1 MFNALEGDGVI
12 DNIYHFLWT
21 KDTIFNSDPSVYIPQ
36 TILFKYQKPCYWY
49 FTSVVDHKLKKKNSS
64 KLNKENISQVFL
76 KHVSKSGIVAYY
88 IYKKNNVPSKYISDK
103 PTFDKIMKNLD
114 KDMDKSEASKNNS
127 LNENIQKKNE
137 AYIIEYFDLKKF
149 NDFLDKKIVYDD
161 GILQKFEDP
170 KGEYNITYRL
180 TWSPKL
186 SLFEKCTNLRKIY
199 DKHFDIYERAVTY
212 DGEEFQT
219 KTEPIKGNHIPQR
232 IEKIGLNI
240 VNHVSNITLEKIKI
254 IRLIL
259 NFKIDKKDRII
270 FLWCSSLRILN
281 TSNVINPRLMSI
293 KERGKIEQNFFR
305 KQQNIKEID
314 NEKIR
319 LRPPD
324 YVNLFKYS
332 VSGKPILPQK
342 ESVCLNCGQ
351 KVENYR
357 LYEISFKTIIEGH
370 DNRKRDKQY
379 YSIFNKIN
387 MTSSGVEV
395 IPCDSDKK
403 TFGEKNEII
412 EKLKENKINNFI
424 IPKIIQELYPKLK
437 FQDYF
442 SLKYDTFFRNKTTC
456 VCDDCYLEIT
466 KYCSMAGSNNENL
479 LRAFKKDDINP
490 IFDMFKSMRPK
501 TVKNKGRVTFLT
513 ELGGERP
520 RINLEQHKKSLLI
533 NEENPNYLIESNA
546 RKKRQTMANIVVN
559 FNFTNQSQNPNFTNQ
574 SQNPNL
580 NSINSVNSNQTNE
593 INKLKKSNNNKILP
607 KLNLDSINETN
618 FGERKIRKNKRNKT
632 TMVLN
637 LNFGNKHNKEEKEE
651 KEKEEEKEENDEK
664 EEKEKLIQKTFEFK
678 RKSTSAS
685 KNKVK
690 NYFSKSDFKYFN

>member
-559 FNFTNQSQNPNFTNQ
+559 FNFTNQSQNPN
-574 SQNPNL
+574 L

-637 LNFGNKHNKEEKEE
+637 LNFGNKNNKEEKEE

>member
-199 DKHFDIYERAVTY
+199 DKHYDIYERAVTY

-412 EKLKENKINNFI
+412 EKLKQNKINNFI

-533 NEENPNYLIESNA
+533 NEENPNNLIESNA

-559 FNFTNQSQNPNFTNQ
+559 FNFTNQ

-637 LNFGNKHNKEEKEE
+637 LNFGNKNNKEEKEE

>member
-387 MTSSGVEV
+387 MTSSGIEV

-479 LRAFKKDDINP
+479 LRTFKKDDINP

-559 FNFTNQSQNPNFTNQ
+559 FNLTNH

-580 NSINSVNSNQTNE
+580 NSINSINSNQTNE

>member
-127 LNENIQKKNE
+127 LNENIEKKNE

-559 FNFTNQSQNPNFTNQ
+559 FNFTNQSQNPN
-574 SQNPNL
+574 L

-593 INKLKKSNNNKILP
+593 INKIKKSNNNKILP

>member
-387 MTSSGVEV
+387 MTSSGIEV

-479 LRAFKKDDINP
+479 LRTFKKDDINP

-533 NEENPNYLIESNA
+533 NEENPNYLLESNA

-559 FNFTNQSQNPNFTNQ
+559 FNFTNQ

-637 LNFGNKHNKEEKEE
+637 LNFGNKNNKEEKEE

>member
-387 MTSSGVEV
+387 MTSSGIEV

-412 EKLKENKINNFI
+412 EKLKQNKINNFI

-479 LRAFKKDDINP
+479 LRAFKKDEINP

-501 TVKNKGRVTFLT
+501 TVKNKGKVTFLT

-520 RINLEQHKKSLLI
+520 RINLDQHKKSLLI

-559 FNFTNQSQNPNFTNQ
+559 FNLTNH

>member
-12 DNIYHFLWT
+12 ENIYHFLWT

-49 FTSVVDHKLKKKNSS
+49 FTSVIDHKLKKKNSS
-64 KLNKENISQVFL
+64 KLNRENISQVFL
-76 KHVSKSGIVAYY
+76 KHIPKCGIVAYY

-103 PTFDKIMKNLD
+103 PTFDKIMKNIN
-114 KDMDKSEASKNNS
+114 KDIDKSETSKNKGT
-127 LNENIQKKNE
+127 NENSSKKNE
-137 AYIIEYFDLKKF
+137 AYIIEYFDVKKF
-149 NDFLDKKIVYDD
+149 NDFLDKKIIYDD
-161 GILQKFEDP
+161 GILQKFEEP

-186 SLFEKCTNLRKIY
+186 SLFEKCTNLRKIN

-281 TSNVINPRLMSI
+281 TSNVINPRLMGI
-293 KERGKIEQNFFR
+293 KDRSKIDQNFFR
-305 KQQNIKEID
+305 KQQQNIKEID
-314 NEKIR
+314 NEKIK

-357 LYEISFKTIIEGH
+357 LYEISFNTIIEGH
-370 DNRKRDKQY
+370 DNRKRDKKY

-387 MTSSGVEV
+387 MTSSGIEV
-395 IPCDSDKK
+395 IPCNSDKK
-403 TFGEKNEII
+403 RLDENDEII
-412 EKLKENKINNFI
+412 DKLKANKINNFI
-424 IPKIIQELYPKLK
+424 IPKIIQQLYPKLK

-442 SLKYDTFFRNKTTC
+442 SLKNDTFFRNKTTC
-456 VCDDCYLEIT
+456 ICDDCYLEIT

-479 LRAFKKDDINP
+479 IRTFKKDEVNP
-490 IFDMFKSMRPK
+490 IFDMFKSVRPK
-501 TVKNKGRVTFLT
+501 TVKNRGKITFLT
-513 ELGGERP
+513 ELGGERSS
-520 RINLEQHKKSLLI
+520 RISLAMNKKNLEI
-533 NEENPNYLIESNA
+533 NEENPNNIPETKTSK
-546 RKKRQTMANIVVN
+546 RKTMGNIFIN
-559 FNFTNQSQNPNFTNQ
+559 FNFTGRIRNQ
-574 SQNPNL
+574 NL
-580 NSINSVNSNQTNE
+580 NSLNEDNNPINDLSK
-593 INKLKKSNNNKILP
+593 IKKTNNNKILP
-607 KLNLDSINETN
+607 KLNLESINETN
-618 FGERKIRKNKRNKT
+618 TEAKIVRRNKRNKT
-632 TMVLN
+632 TMVMN
-637 LNFGNKHNKEEKEE
+637 LNFGHKSNKEEPEENEEKEE
-651 KEKEEEKEENDEK
+651 KEIPKN
-664 EEKEKLIQKTFEFK
+664 IVIK
-678 RKSTSAS
+678 RQITSMD
-685 KNKVK
+685 KIKVK
-690 NYFSKSDFKYFN
+690 NYFSKNDFCYFN

>member
-12 DNIYHFLWT
+12 ENIYHFLWT

-49 FTSVVDHKLKKKNSS
+49 FTSVIDHKLKKKNSS

-88 IYKKNNVPSKYISDK
+88 IYKKSNVPSKYISDK
-103 PTFDKIMKNLD
+103 PTFDKIMKNLY
-114 KDMDKSEASKNNS
+114 KDDTKSETTKNNIS
-127 LNENIQKKNE
+127 NESTNKKNE
-137 AYIIEYFDLKKF
+137 AYIIEYFDRKKF

-186 SLFEKCTNLRKIY
+186 SLFEKCTNLRKID

-259 NFKIDKKDRII
+259 NFKIDRKDRII

-281 TSNVINPRLMSI
+281 TSNMFNPRMLSM
-293 KERGKIEQNFFR
+293 KERAKNDQNFFR
-305 KQQNIKEID
+305 KQQTVKEID
-314 NEKIR
+314 NEKIK

-324 YVNLFKYS
+324 YINLFKYS

-387 MTSSGVEV
+387 MTSSGIEV
-395 IPCDSDKK
+395 MPCNSKNY
-403 TFGEKNEII
+403 GEKNEVID
-412 EKLKENKINNFI
+412 KLKANKINNFI

-442 SLKYDTFFRNKTTC
+442 NLKNDTFFRNKTTC

-466 KYCSMAGSNNENL
+466 KYCSMAGCNNENL
-479 LRAFKKDDINP
+479 IRNLKKDDVNP
-490 IFDMFKSMRPK
+490 IFDIFRSMRPRS
-501 TVKNKGRVTFLT
+501 VANKIKSPFLT
-513 ELGGERP
+513 ELGKDRNS
-520 RINLEQHKKSLLI
+520 RNSIKLLKNKKDNLFI
-533 NEENPNYLIESNA
+533 NEENQIQENQDNEINQIIEANP
-546 RKKRQTMANIVVN
+546 RKRQTMANILIN
-559 FNFTNQSQNPNFTNQ
+559 YKLTRQN
-574 SQNPNL
+574 
-580 NSINSVNSNQTNE
+580 
-593 INKLKKSNNNKILP
+593 SNNNNITEQNNENEKNKRNINRNLP
-607 KLNLDSINETN
+607 KLNLDRITETN
-618 FGERKIRKNKRNKT
+618 FGQNKTRKNIRNKT

-637 LNFGNKHNKEEKEE
+637 TNFKNRISSNQQKIEEKD
-651 KEKEEEKEENDEK
+651 KEKEQIIEEEKKIHNTEVIN
-664 EEKEKLIQKTFEFK
+664 KEKTGKTK
-678 RKSTSAS
+678 TNL
-685 KNKVK
+685 KNF
-690 NYFSKSDFKYFN
+690 FSKSDFMYFN

>member
-533 NEENPNYLIESNA
+533 NEENPNNLIESNA

-559 FNFTNQSQNPNFTNQ
+559 FNFTNQ